1 MKRKNTGVKEI
12 IQGHRAKMNSSDR
25 SGLDQENQ
33 EDAEGWTK
41 VISKSS
47 KRMLRKKQR
56 MEEPSDAK
64 SPEKRHKRQSR
75 RRS

>member
-1 MKRKNTGVKEI
+1 
-12 IQGHRAKMNSSDR
+12 MNSSDR
-25 SGLDQENQ
+25 SGLDQEDQ
-33 EDAEGWTK
+33 EAAEGWTK
-41 VISKSS
+41 VLSKSS